1 VLVVQTQIKRF
12 STNTNIENP
21 EFRDCIDLSYSTRS
35 LSDWLSCSSCSHL
48 PAQEWRKPYTVA
60 HSRAWL

>member
-21 EFRDCIDLSYSTRS
+21 EFRDCIDFSYSTRS
-35 LSDWLSCSSCSHL
+35 LSATDYL
-48 PAQEWRKPYTVA
+48 AQAAVICLHRNDVNPTLLLILV
-60 HSRAWL
+60 HG